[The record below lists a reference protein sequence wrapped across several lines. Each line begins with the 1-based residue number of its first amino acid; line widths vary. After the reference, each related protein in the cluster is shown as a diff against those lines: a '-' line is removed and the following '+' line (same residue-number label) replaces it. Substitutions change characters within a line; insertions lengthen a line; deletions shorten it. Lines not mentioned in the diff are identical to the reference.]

1 MDRNKN
7 PDQRTEGED
16 FPGYPH
22 YPSDEDILN
31 PGNGLKKVRGDV
43 EDLANSNS
51 ISRRTSTSRDQSE
64 DRIEDPADTDD
75 VKIVQGTSA
84 DVTSEDLR
92 NLGPREEDQ
101 DMGDDE
107 EMQGNARVD
116 EVDLDNDE
124 LDEDDLDIPG
134 DDLDDADENIG
145 EEDEENNYY
154 SLGGDN
160 HENLEE
166 DQA

>member
-1 MDRNKN
+1 MDRNKTS
-7 PDQRTEGED
+7 DQRTEGED
-16 FPGYPH
+16 LPGYPH

-31 PGNGLKKVRGDV
+31 PENGLKKVSSDV
-43 EDLANSNS
+43 EGLANSNA
-51 ISRRTSTSRDQSE
+51 ISRRTTTDRDQ
-64 DRIEDPADTDD
+64 PAEQIAGDTEDD
-75 VKIVQGTSA
+75 VKIVQGTEA

-107 EMQGNARVD
+107 EMKGNARVD

-124 LDEDDLDIPG
+124 LDEDELDIPG
-134 DDLDDADENIG
+134 QDLDDADENIG
-145 EEDEENNYY
+145 AEDEENNYY

-160 HENLEE
+160 HNDLEE